1 MPIVTFRAAACA
13 LAIAA
18 VSGGAL
24 AAGLTGAAALK
35 DRQAHM
41 KALGAATKAFVDQM
55 HAGAPDKAVLK
66 LQADKIEAAAVDLPK
81 WFPAGSGP
89 ETGLKT
95 RALPVIWTQPDDFL
109 AVNRRFADAAGKL
122 EAAATAG
129 DMAAVG
135 SAGGAVGAACKACHD
150 KFRGPEKK

>member
-1 MPIVTFRAAACA
+1 MPKALLRAAAA

-18 VSGGAL
+18 VCGGAF

-35 DRQAHM
+35 DRQTHM
-41 KALGAATKAFVDQM
+41 KALGAAAKTFGEQM
-55 HAGAPDKAVLK
+55 HAAAPDKAVIK
-66 LQADKIEAAAVDLPK
+66 LQADRIEAAAVDLPK

-89 ETGLKT
+89 EAGVKT
-95 RALPVIWTQPDDFL
+95 RALPLIWTHPDDFA
-109 AVNRRFADAAGKL
+109 AVNRRLADAAGKL